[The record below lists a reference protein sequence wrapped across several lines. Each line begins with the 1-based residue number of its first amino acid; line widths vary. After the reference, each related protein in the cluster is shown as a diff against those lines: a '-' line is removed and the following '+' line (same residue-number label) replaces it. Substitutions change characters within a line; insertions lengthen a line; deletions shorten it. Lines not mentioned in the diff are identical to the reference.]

1 MAAQTDS
8 VTSATRPDGGS
19 LEFTRLGLGDALVDY
34 QQGWELQRDLH
45 AQVVAGERSPTVLML
60 EHAEVLTAGK
70 RTQPGDLPQDGS
82 DVINVDRGGR
92 ITWHGPGQLVSY
104 QIVRLPHPMDVVA
117 HVRRLETAIMAT
129 CADFDVATAQI
140 PGRSGVWCGGDGN
153 QPDLKI
159 AAIGVRV
166 SRGVTLHGLA
176 INVTND
182 LSWAQNI
189 VPCGIA
195 DAGVT
200 SLARQRQSAPPSLS
214 EVADRLEVHLRA
226 ALEPTVAPVPGRVG

>member
-8 VTSATRPDGGS
+8 VTSATRPDVGS

-104 QIVRLPHPMDVVA
+104 QI
-117 HVRRLETAIMAT
+117 
-129 CADFDVATAQI
+129 DFDVATAQI